1 MALEPS
7 GEKGA
12 RPFLDTN
19 LLSDVDR
26 RCEAGTV
33 VIDGRP
39 RGSGSISAGSNEP
52 GTTH

>member
-7 GEKGA
+7 GEKA
-12 RPFLDTN
+12 ALLDTN

-52 GTTH
+52 GTAH